1 MKLYNE
7 PIAEVVVFSIA
18 DIIQTS
24 TNTLAGDDPYMKEPE
39 GWVNSQS

>member
-24 TNTLAGDDPYMKEPE
+24 TNTLASNDPYMQEPE
-39 GWVNSQS
+39 DWVRI

>member
-7 PIAEVVVFSIA
+7 PIVEVMVFSVA

-24 TNTLAGDDPYMKEPE
+24 TNTLASNDPYIQEPE
-39 GWVNSQS
+39 DWGRT

>member
-7 PIAEVVVFSIA
+7 PIVELMVFSVT

-24 TNTLAGDDPYMKEPE
+24 TNTLASNDPYMQEPE
-39 GWVNSQS
+39 DWARI

>member
-7 PIAEVVVFSIA
+7 PIVEVMVFSIA

-24 TNTLAGDDPYMKEPE
+24 TTNTLSGNDPYMQEPE
-39 GWVNSQS
+39 DWGRI

>member
-7 PIAEVVVFSIA
+7 PIVEVMVFSVT

-24 TNTLAGDDPYMKEPE
+24 TNTLASNDPYMQEPE
-39 GWVNSQS
+39 DWVRI